1 MKKKVTHRQ
10 SSSTQLV
17 HRPRT
22 TMYVA
27 HQPHRRNAGP
37 EPAVEQFVLV
47 PPPRRPKKSAKERL
61 KEIKEKL
68 PPWQQVAASV
78 AGGGGATV
86 VGSLL
91 SLAEWDPTYVGL
103 GMTGLGLAGALLLPP
118 GVGRIFANGVAT
130 AGVGQL
136 AEGFVRKKA
145 LEHMA
150 TKVKETAEK
159 YLPHPSAPASK
170 PSNARYMPLPVAEAF
185 ANARRIDDEERM
197 IDPDLALG

>member
-1 MKKKVTHRQ
+1 
-10 SSSTQLV
+10 
-17 HRPRT
+17 
-22 TMYVA
+22 MYVA
-27 HQPHRRNAGP
+27 RQPHRRNAGP
-37 EPAVEQFVLV
+37 EPAVEEFVLV
-47 PPPRRPKKSAKERL
+47 PPPRKKGAKQRLREL
-61 KEIKEKL
+61 KEKM

-78 AGGGGATV
+78 VGGGGATV

-91 SLAEWDPTYVGL
+91 NLAEWDPFYVGL
-103 GMTGLGLAGALLLPP
+103 GMTALGVGGALFLPP
-118 GVGRIFANGVAT
+118 GAGRIVANGVAT

-136 AEGFVRKKA
+136 AESFVRKKA

-150 TKVKETAEK
+150 AKVKETAEK
-159 YLPHPSAPASK
+159 YLPHPSAPAK

>member
-1 MKKKVTHRQ
+1 
-10 SSSTQLV
+10 
-17 HRPRT
+17 
-22 TMYVA
+22 
-27 HQPHRRNAGP
+27 
-37 EPAVEQFVLV
+37 VEQFVLV
-47 PPPRRPKKSAKERL
+47 PPPRRPRKSAKERL
-61 KEIKEKL
+61 KQIQANL

-91 SLAEWDPTYVGL
+91 SLAEWDPFYVGL
-103 GMTGLGLAGALLLPP
+103 GMTALGVGGALLLPP
-118 GVGRIFANGVAT
+118 GAGRIVANGVAT

-136 AEGFVRKKA
+136 AESFVRKKA

-150 TKVKETAEK
+150 KKVKETAEK
-159 YLPHPSAPASK
+159 YLPSPPAK

>member
-1 MKKKVTHRQ
+1 MKKKVTHRA

-22 TMYVA
+22 TTYVT
-27 HQPHRRNAGP
+27 RRNAGP
-37 EPAVEQFVLV
+37 EPAVEEIVIAA
-47 PPPRRPKKSAKERL
+47 PPPRRRKSPRERL
-61 KEIKEKL
+61 REIKENL
-68 PPWQQVAASV
+68 PPWQQVLASA
-78 AGGGGATV
+78 AGGGGGAV
-86 VGSLL
+86 LGSLL
-91 SLAEWDPTYVGL
+91 TLADWDPTYVGL
-103 GMTGLGLAGALLLPP
+103 GMTGLGLAGALFLPP
-118 GVGRIFANGVAT
+118 GAGRILANGFAT

-150 TKVKETAEK
+150 AKVKETAEK
-159 YLPHPSAPASK
+159 YLPQPSQPAPK

-197 IDPDLALG
+197 IDPDLGLG